1 MRPLEGFIRRNMSMS
16 KQLKS
21 AKISEGAMMVFW
33 EKTSSMTRDETFAY
47 CKELVESAS
56 VPNHTLVNNLKGM
69 SKDRMVLAM
78 NNFIMKGHGYG
89 V

>member
-1 MRPLEGFIRRNMSMS
+1 MNMNRR
-16 KQLKS
+16 LKS

-33 EKTSSMTRDETFAY
+33 DKTKPMTRDEAFAY
-47 CKELVESAS
+47 CKELIESAR

-69 SKDRMVLAM
+69 SKDRMVLAT
-78 NNFIMKGHGYG
+78 NNFILKGLAYG

>member
-1 MRPLEGFIRRNMSMS
+1 MTKKKLN
-16 KQLKS
+16 S
-21 AKISEGAMMVFW
+21 AKISEGAQLVFFN
-33 EKTSSMTRDETFAY
+33 KVGTMTRDETFEY
-47 CKELVESAS
+47 CKELIESAS

>member
-1 MRPLEGFIRRNMSMS
+1 MTKKKLN
-16 KQLKS
+16 S
-21 AKISEGAMMVFW
+21 AKISEGAQLVFFN
-33 EKTSSMTRDETFAY
+33 KVGTMTRDETFAY
-47 CKELVESAS
+47 CKELIESAS

-69 SKDRMVLAM
+69 SKDRMILAM